1 MLQVRIILCTLL
13 LVTMFACKAN
23 GPAGKT
29 YRCAFSSPG
38 DAPTPS
44 LVVDK
49 TCLDDPG
56 STILTLSR
64 DERYRQIENAN
75 IAFQIDTYLCSG
87 KAGLEDVEEKLG
99 DILLKRGPEVV
110 GPLSDRLGSASGDHD
125 ISRILMLFVVY
136 TWENWE
142 KHKDIRLDKPTVRLL
157 VANAQRITDK
167 PLRDICLNW
176 LEPLAEQ

>member
-23 GPAGKT
+23 GLAGKT
-29 YRCAFSSPG
+29 YRCAFSSQG

-49 TCLDDPG
+49 TCLDDPA
-56 STILTLSR
+56 STILTLPR
-64 DERYRQIENAN
+64 DELYRQIESAS

-99 DILLKRGPEVV
+99 EILLKRGPEVV
-110 GPLSDRLGSASGDHD
+110 GPLSDRLGHAVGDYD
-125 ISRILMLFVVY
+125 ISRILLLFVVY
-136 TWENWE
+136 AWE
-142 KHKDIRLDKPTVRLL
+142 KHKDSRLDKPTARYL

-167 PLRDICLNW
+167 PLREICLNW
-176 LEPLAEQ
+176 LEPLAGQ